1 MLPTLLELSMLPS
14 VRLSLKLM
22 LKLFT
27 IPMEDM
33 DLDTVSILLD
43 MVMGMVIMLDSDTL
57 LWAMVIMVTVLDILG
72 TMESVKLRLSQRLML
87 SMELTDMVMDLDTV
101 PTPLDM
107 AETLAMDMDMVVGMD
122 MGMDMDT
129 TVEYYNNKI
138 KSRIFLTVSKV
149 ELTNIMSC
157 YKNEIIKTLC

>member
-1 MLPTLLELSMLPS
+1 MGELSMLPS
-14 VRLSLKLM
+14 VRLSPRLM

-33 DLDTVSILLD
+33 VLDTVFILLD

-57 LWAMVIMVTVLDILG
+57 LWAMVIMVMVLDTLG

-107 AETLAMDMDMVVGMD
+107 ADTLAMDTDLD
-122 MGMDMDT
+122 MDMDT

-138 KSRIFLTVSKV
+138 KSRIF
-149 ELTNIMSC
+149 
-157 YKNEIIKTLC
+157 

>member
-1 MLPTLLELSMLPS
+1 MVLPLLPSLLSMVPMLVLADMLPTLLELSMLPS

-27 IPMEDM
+27 IPMEDTV
-33 DLDTVSILLD
+33 LDTVSILLD

-57 LWAMVIMVTVLDILG
+57 LWAMVIMVMVLDILG

-87 SMELTDMVMDLDTV
+87 SMELTDMDMDL
-101 PTPLDM
+101 
-107 AETLAMDMDMVVGMD
+107 
-122 MGMDMDT
+122 DMDT

-149 ELTNIMSC
+149 ELT
-157 YKNEIIKTLC
+157 

>member
-1 MLPTLLELSMLPS
+1 MGELSMLPS
-14 VRLSLKLM
+14 VRLSPRLM

-33 DLDTVSILLD
+33 VLDTVFILLD

-57 LWAMVIMVTVLDILG
+57 LWAMVIMV
-72 TMESVKLRLSQRLML
+72 
-87 SMELTDMVMDLDTV
+87 MDLDTV

-107 AETLAMDMDMVVGMD
+107 ADTMAMDTDLDMDMDMD
-122 MGMDMDT
+122 MDMDT

-138 KSRIFLTVSKV
+138 KSRIFLTVS
-149 ELTNIMSC
+149 
-157 YKNEIIKTLC
+157 

>member
-1 MLPTLLELSMLPS
+1 MLPTLLELSMLLS
-14 VRLSLKLM
+14 VRLSLM

-33 DLDTVSILLD
+33 VLDTVFILLD

-57 LWAMVIMVTVLDILG
+57 LWAMVIMVMVLDTLG

-107 AETLAMDMDMVVGMD
+107 ADTLDMDTDMD
-122 MGMDMDT
+122 MDMDT

-157 YKNEIIKTLC
+157 YKNEIIKTLCLKK

>member
-1 MLPTLLELSMLPS
+1 
-14 VRLSLKLM
+14 
-22 LKLFT
+22 
-27 IPMEDM
+27 
-33 DLDTVSILLD
+33 
-43 MVMGMVIMLDSDTL
+43 MGVIMLDLDTL
-57 LWAMVIMVTVLDILG
+57 PLAMVIMVMVLDILA
-72 TMESVKLRLSQRLML
+72 TMESVMLRLSQKPML

-107 AETLAMDMDMVVGMD
+107 ADTLAMDTDLDMDMDMD
-122 MGMDMDT
+122 MDMDT

-157 YKNEIIKTLC
+157 YKNEIIKTLCFLKKKNKKKKKKK

>member
-1 MLPTLLELSMLPS
+1 MVLPLLPSLLSMVPMLVLADMLPTLLELSMLPS

-27 IPMEDM
+27 ILMEDM
-33 DLDTVSILLD
+33 VLDTVSILLD

-57 LWAMVIMVTVLDILG
+57 LWAMVIMVMVLDILG
-72 TMESVKLRLSQRLML
+72 TMESVMPRLNPRLML

-101 PTPLDM
+101 HTPLDM
-107 AETLAMDMDMVVGMD
+107 ADTLVMDTDLDVDMD

-129 TVEYYNNKI
+129 M
-138 KSRIFLTVSKV
+138 V
-149 ELTNIMSC
+149 ELLSVRSTYS
-157 YKNEIIKTLC
+157 L

>member
-33 DLDTVSILLD
+33 VLDTVSILLD

-57 LWAMVIMVTVLDILG
+57 LWAMVIMVMVLDILG
-72 TMESVKLRLSQRLML
+72 TMESVKPRLSQRLML
-87 SMELTDMVMDLDTV
+87 SMEPTDMVMDW
-101 PTPLDM
+101 TPYLLPWIWQILWPWIRTWTWIRIWTWIWILRLNTIITKSK
-107 AETLAMDMDMVVGMD
+107 AEF
-122 MGMDMDT
+122 
-129 TVEYYNNKI
+129 
-138 KSRIFLTVSKV
+138 S
-149 ELTNIMSC
+149 
-157 YKNEIIKTLC
+157 